1 MSINPSTNLTRLLS
15 ADRIREVE
23 THGNGNGN
31 GTGLGKAA
39 SGQAFAG
46 IVVTRRRPG
55 HFVAL
60 TEDGRIDAILTQT
73 GKLGSLLE
81 KRGSINVN
89 QAQTGAGDCYGPLS
103 PAPTV
108 KTIDPCDVAIAMP
121 AADGEPA
128 VSDADRDA
136 WQKFRLAY
144 DATIETPPYTVKG
157 TLMLLPSQDPLSLT
171 ERGTELFLAVFNPTV
186 ELLGMAIKDIPQDSI
201 LVNRSHIRRIKATMA
216 A

>member
-60 TEDGRIDAILTQT
+60 TEDRRIDAILTQS
-73 GKLGSLLE
+73 GKLGALLE

-89 QAQTGAGDCYGPLS
+89 QAQTGAGDCDSPLI
-103 PAPTV
+103 PAPTIR
-108 KTIDPCDVAIAMP
+108 KIDPYDVAIAMP

-128 VSDADRDA
+128 VSDADWDA
-136 WQKFRLAY
+136 WQKFRVAY
-144 DATIETPPYTVKG
+144 NATIEMPPYTVTG
-157 TLMLLPSQDPLSLT
+157 TLLLLPSQDPLSLT
-171 ERGTELFLAVFNPTV
+171 ERGTDLFLAVFNPTV
-186 ELLGMAIKDIPQDSI
+186 ELGGTVMKDIPRDSI
-201 LVNRSHIRRIKATMA
+201 LVNRSHIRLVKATMA

>member
-23 THGNGNGN
+23 TRFGGGFASRRA
-31 GTGLGKAA
+31 GPDQGLAGI
-39 SGQAFAG
+39 AG
-46 IVVTRRRPG
+46 IVVSRRRPA

-60 TEDGRIDAILTQT
+60 TEDGRIDAILAQG
-73 GKLGSLLE
+73 GKLGALLE
-81 KRGSINVN
+81 RRGSINVN
-89 QAQTGAGDCYGPLS
+89 QAQTGAGDCDGPLT
-103 PAPTV
+103 PAPTL
-108 KTIDPCDVAIAMP
+108 KTIDPYDVAIAMP

-136 WQKFRLAY
+136 WQKFRVAY
-144 DATIETPPYTVKG
+144 NATIEMAPYTVTG

-171 ERGTELFLAVFNPTV
+171 ERGTDLFLAVLDPIV
-186 ELLGMAIKDIPQDSI
+186 ELAGVAVKDIPRDSV